1 MEFIFYA
8 LEIHTEVLTGKI
20 CLGISF
26 KTEKK
31 AQSAL
36 GYTSSLVARYMRVSL
51 FFLLLYTFGLYHSK
65 TAAKKRELGRK
76 LANSPI

>member
-26 KTEKK
+26 KTEGGTECFGVHFIPCS
-31 AQSAL
+31 QVHEGFTVPSAL
-36 GYTSSLVARYMRVSL
+36 VYVWALSQ
-51 FFLLLYTFGLYHSK
+51 
-65 TAAKKRELGRK
+65 
-76 LANSPI
+76 